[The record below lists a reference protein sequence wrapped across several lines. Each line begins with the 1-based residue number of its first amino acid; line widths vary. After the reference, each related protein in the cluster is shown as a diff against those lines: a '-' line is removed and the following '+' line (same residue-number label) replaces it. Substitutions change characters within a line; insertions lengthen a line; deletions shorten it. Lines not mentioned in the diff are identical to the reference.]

1 MKSITLVLSL
11 LFLTAFCDL
20 SFMNQVEKT
29 RIGMFQKDWTPD
41 INSQFANMTT
51 AQLKQLVSVLPPQK
65 TALRSDIASVTAYV
79 PSGGPSKAFDLSL
92 FASNIQESLGSNT
105 ADLVTARNSSSNKN
119 NTSYNTTKPTN
130 NTTNNTTKPTNNTT
144 NTTNTTTTN
153 TTFDGRTKWSKCI
166 GAVRNQGTCGSCW
179 AFATVEAFED
189 RLCIAGKVSPLVQR
203 STQYLLDC
211 DSAQQGCNGGYPNS
225 AWAFLVKNGAPSEA
239 CYPYKGAKKSCP
251 SKCANGSAIT
261 TNKAAAVVT
270 YSSVAAVQADIQAK
284 GPVETYFMVYE
295 DFYYY
300 KTGIYTP
307 TTSVQVGYHAVKVI
321 GFGIDSKSGNYWIV
335 QNSWGTTWGESG
347 YFKIKAGTCEFDTLD
362 HFVAGTV

>member
-1 MKSITLVLSL
+1 
-11 LFLTAFCDL
+11 
-20 SFMNQVEKT
+20 MNQVEKT
-29 RIGMFQKDWTPD
+29 RIGMFQKEWTPD
-41 INSQFANMTT
+41 INSQFANMSS

-65 TALRSDIASVTAYV
+65 TALRSDIPTVTQSV
-79 PSGGPSKAFDLSL
+79 PSGVSTKAFDYSVFNFTIPVL
-92 FASNIQESLGSNT
+92 
-105 ADLVTARNSSSNKN
+105 
-119 NTSYNTTKPTN
+119 NTTKPANNTSN
-130 NTTNNTTKPTNNTT
+130 NTTNNTTKPTNNTST

-166 GAVRNQGTCGSCW
+166 GAVRNQGSCGSCW

-239 CYPYKGAKKSCP
+239 CYPYQGAKKSCP

-270 YSSVAAVQADIQAK
+270 YSSVAAVQTDIQSK

-300 KTGIYTP
+300 KTGVYSP
-307 TTSVQVGYHAVKVI
+307 TTSSQVGYHAVKVI
-321 GFGIDSKSGNYWIV
+321 GFGIDAKAGNYWLV
-335 QNSWGTTWGESG
+335 QNSWGTSWGESG
-347 YFKIKAGTCEFDTLD
+347 YFRIKAGTCEFDTLD